1 MKKIEVR
8 VPKHTASA
16 IQSEGIGTVLRPD
29 NANEDRTLAALL
41 LVSEEGEGSIEVM
54 TKEEVRAILNEVL
67 SVRAYYAEDAAHCE
81 RAVEEVAAKHGITL

>member
-1 MKKIEVR
+1 MKKLNGHCVPPHDRDTR
-8 VPKHTASA
+8 V
-16 IQSEGIGTVLRPD
+16 TVILDGKEPITTS
-29 NANEDRTLAALL
+29 DRAALL

-81 RAVEEVAAKHGITL
+81 WAVEEVAAKHGITL